1 MERMSNINNLT
12 SKIIEDAENKKE
24 VILSEVKKE
33 KNKILS
39 KKQEEATAAEKIIIE
54 RAERETVSRK
64 ERIISSA
71 KLEARNKKLKAKQE
85 IISEIFETSIEAL
98 CNISEND
105 FKEFVRSSIL
115 NSHIDGE
122 QKVILN
128 DAGKKIIDEILL
140 SEINKELGSKASV
153 TLNEETRKFKGGF
166 ILEKNGIE
174 INNTFE
180 ALVNSLRDDLSQ
192 EVIRV
197 LFS

>member
-1 MERMSNINNLT
+1 MSNINNLT
-12 SKIIEDAENKKE
+12 SKIIEDAESKKE
-24 VILSEVKKE
+24 VILSEVEKE
-33 KNKILS
+33 KNRILG
-39 KKQEEATAAEKIIIE
+39 KKQAEATAAEKIIIE
-54 RAERETVSRK
+54 KAEREAVSRK

-71 KLEARNKKLKAKQE
+71 KLEARNEKLKAKQE

-115 NSHIDGE
+115 NSDIDGE
-122 QKVILN
+122 QKLILN
-128 DAGKKIIDEILL
+128 DEGKKIIDEILL